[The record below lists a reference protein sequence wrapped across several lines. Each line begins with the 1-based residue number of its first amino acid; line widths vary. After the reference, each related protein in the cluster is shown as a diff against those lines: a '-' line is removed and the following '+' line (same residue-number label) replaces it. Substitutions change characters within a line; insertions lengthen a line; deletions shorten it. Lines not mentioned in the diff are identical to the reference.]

1 MSLLLLFNN
10 NGFERGKGNATLTI
24 GTLIIPDRPVSEGLL
39 IRSYGNLWLTIAKQL
54 GDDWSIA
61 FQITPEKWEEIIAG
75 AFSVA
80 GYSVVLTPRSGD
92 LGRDVIATKDGV
104 GSIRILGSVK
114 AYKPGHLVTR
124 AHVQEMLGVVSVD
137 PKATKGIITTTSD
150 FAPKL
155 LSDPNLAAI
164 IPYRLE
170 LMNGQNLQKWLRELA
185 NNLPRPD
192 RA

>member
-24 GTLIIPDRPVSEGLL
+24 GTLIIPDHPVSEGLF

-61 FQITPEKWEEIIAG
+61 FQISPEKWEEIIAG

-104 GSIRILGSVK
+104 GSIRILIG
-114 AYKPGHLVTR
+114 
-124 AHVQEMLGVVSVD
+124 
-137 PKATKGIITTTSD
+137 
-150 FAPKL
+150 
-155 LSDPNLAAI
+155 
-164 IPYRLE
+164 
-170 LMNGQNLQKWLRELA
+170 
-185 NNLPRPD
+185 
-192 RA
+192 